1 MTAPLLPPESPQ
13 PLKKRGFMASIRAY
27 FFTGLLVAGPLAIT
41 AYISWWLIGMVDG
54 WMKPLI
60 PYRYNPDNYLPFPV
74 PGFGI
79 VVAFLALTVLGFLTA
94 SLVGRTVLDF
104 GEGILSRMPFVRS
117 LYKGVKQIFETV
129 FKQDGTS
136 FRRVGLIEWPGPG
149 LWSLCF
155 VTEPTR
161 GRLAAKLPAG
171 GEGYLNIFVPC
182 TPNPTTGYFV
192 VVHQDRVTDID
203 LTPEEAFKL
212 IMSMGIIQPD
222 GAHAHGKRK
231 KHALPPPAEAV
242 EAAKPAEPEAPVS
255 PPAEAAPRRRV
266 RKGKAAAEAPPS
278 ADR

>member
-1 MTAPLLPPESPQ
+1 MSAPLLPPEPPQ
-13 PLKKRGFMASIRAY
+13 PLKKRGFVASVRTY

-79 VVAFLALTVLGFLTA
+79 VVAFFALTVLGFLTA

-104 GEGILSRMPFVRS
+104 GERILSRMPFVRS

-136 FRRVGLIEWPGPG
+136 FRRVGLIEWPTEG

-161 GRLAAKLPAG
+161 GRLAAKLPG
-171 GEGYLNIFVPC
+171 SGEGYLNLFVPC

-212 IMSMGIIQPD
+212 IMSMGIIQPGD
-222 GAHAHGKRK
+222 VAVPGKRK
-231 KHALPPPAEAV
+231 HAKAVPAKV
-242 EAAKPAEPEAPVS
+242 EAPPLS
-255 PPAEAAPRRRV
+255 PPAKAAPRRRA
-266 RKGKAAAEAPPS
+266 RKDKAAAEAPPS